1 MTVRPKVP
9 APFRYRRLGYLEL
22 QVTDAARTAAF
33 LTGIIGLDEA
43 AGKDPA
49 RRYFRSGPHH
59 HDVVV
64 RQGAQ
69 AGFVRS
75 SWELETDAD
84 LDAAFAHFAAQGLA
98 PAWIG
103 QAECDALSLERAFR
117 IVDPVAGASWEYYNR
132 MTWISSPL
140 TAGLTRFQG
149 GKHFAFTLPDPKAM
163 NDFLVEQAGFLVSD
177 YVEGWLGSLVRAFPH
192 PDHHT
197 FGALPAM
204 GAGKTQFHH
213 FAFRVEGI
221 DDIGQLVNRARRHG
235 VVPQFGIGRHPT
247 SGSIHFYVYDPD
259 WFIWEYTMGMEQFPE
274 TGAREARRMSA
285 APEDYDLWQA
295 VPDSEH
301 AHKRPIVIPAG

>member
-1 MTVRPKVP
+1 MTVRPHVP

-22 QVTDAARTAAF
+22 QVTDLARTAAF
-33 LTGIIGLDEA
+33 VTDIIGLNEV

-49 RRYFRSGPHH
+49 RRYFRAGPHH
-59 HDVVV
+59 HDVVL
-64 RQGAQ
+64 RQGPT

-84 LDAAFAHFAAQGLA
+84 LDAAFAHFAGEGLA
-98 PAWIG
+98 PAWLD
-103 QAECDALSLERAFR
+103 QVELEALSLERAFR
-117 IVDPVAGASWEYYNR
+117 IVDPVARASWEYYNR

-140 TAGLTRFQG
+140 RVRLTRFQG
-149 GKHFAFTLPDPKAM
+149 GKHFAFTLPDPRAM
-163 NDFLVEQAGFLVSD
+163 NDYLVETGGFLVSD
-177 YVEGWLGSLVRAFPH
+177 YVEGWLGSLLRAFPH

-197 FGALPAM
+197 FGALP
-204 GAGKTQFHH
+204 GAGPVRFHH
-213 FAFRVEGI
+213 FALRVESI
-221 DDIGQLVNRARRHG
+221 DDIGLLINRAKRHD

-274 TGAREARRMSA
+274 IGAREARRMSA

-295 VPDSEH
+295 IPDGVH
-301 AHKRPIVIPAG
+301 AHKRPAVLTMP